1 MAGAARDA
9 IVIGG
14 GLHGLSVAL
23 HLARR
28 GKRVTVLERRYAG
41 RHSSGINAGGVRRLG
56 RDLREVALSVAAM
69 EMWHAIDSLVGD
81 DCGFVAGGQ
90 VKVAEND
97 AELAKLAERAAE
109 MKTLGY
115 DHEEL
120 VDRAELR
127 RIVPAIAQHCVGA
140 LVARRDGAAD
150 PYRTTLAFARAAQEA
165 GAALHEDEGVVA
177 LEHAR
182 GTWRVRTPT
191 RTLEAPAVVNCAGAW
206 ATRVAAL
213 AGETIPCGVK
223 ASMMIVT
230 ERMAPFVEPTIGG
243 TGRSLSF
250 KQTAAGTVVIG
261 GGHQGRCDVDAEVS
275 VVSFV
280 NLANAA
286 RVATDLFPIM
296 RGIRIVR
303 TWCGIEART
312 SDEIPIIGP
321 SAVAPGLFHSFGYS
335 GHGFQLAPAVGAAL
349 AELIATGATNLPIAP
364 FAVTRF
370 AAQRAA

>member
-1 MAGAARDA
+1 MTRDVV
-9 IVIGG
+9 VIGG

-28 GKRVTVLERRYAG
+28 GSRVSVLERRYAG

-69 EMWHAIDSLVGD
+69 EMWHAIASLVGD

-90 VKVAEND
+90 VKVAESEP
-97 AELAKLAERAAE
+97 ELAKLAARAAE
-109 MKTLGY
+109 VKALGY

-127 RIVPAIAQHCVGA
+127 RIVPAIAPHCVGA

-150 PYRTTLAFARAAQEA
+150 PYRTTLAFKRAAQAA
-165 GAALHEDEGVVA
+165 GAEIREDEGVVA
-177 LEHAR
+177 LERAR
-182 GTWRVRTPT
+182 GLWRVRTPEA
-191 RTLEAPAVVNCAGAW
+191 TLEAPVVVNCAGAW

-230 ERMAPFVEPTIGG
+230 ERMAPFVEPTLGA
-243 TGRSLSF
+243 TGRSLSI
-250 KQTAAGTVVIG
+250 KQNAAATDVIG

-275 VVSFV
+275 VVNFV

-286 RVATDLFPIM
+286 RVATELFPIM
-296 RGIRIVR
+296 RGTRIVR

-312 SDEIPIIGP
+312 ADEIPVIGP
-321 SAVAPGLFHSFGYS
+321 SATAPGLFHSFGYS

-370 AAQRAA
+370 AGRNAA